1 MPRTLKQKTVDGE
14 TYRLYRQSSNRDGER
29 YEYYVTEGGV
39 GKSNRATK
47 IVFSRQAADRLYDD
61 TIRQVKRATESTS
74 GGMGMGMGMNS
85 GGMDPDPL
93 ADVDDV
99 TVDPDPLSDLDSGV
113 DSESDVLDKFDN
125 L

>member
-1 MPRTLKQKTVDGE
+1 MPRTLKRTTVDGV
-14 TYRLYRQSSNRDGER
+14 TYRLYREPSSRDGER

-39 GKSNRATK
+39 GKSNRATQ
-47 IVFSRQAADRLYDD
+47 IVFSRQGADRLYDD
-61 TIRQVKRATESTS
+61 TIRQVERATESTS
-74 GGMGMGMGMNS
+74 GGMDMGMSG

-99 TVDPDPLSDLDSGV
+99 TIDPDPLGDVDSGA
-113 DSESDVLDKFDN
+113 DSESDVLDNFEG